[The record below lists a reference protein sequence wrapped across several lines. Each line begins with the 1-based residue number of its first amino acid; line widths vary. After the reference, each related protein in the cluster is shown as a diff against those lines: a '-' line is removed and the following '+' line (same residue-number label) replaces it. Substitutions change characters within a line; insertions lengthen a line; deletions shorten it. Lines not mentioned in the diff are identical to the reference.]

1 VYQKR
6 LPSDLALSAQ
16 QLSTYQASLK
26 GIVVDLPGLA
36 RHHSSVVEMYRGG
49 RPMKFSVFMMPLH
62 HPTENPSLAFDRDI
76 ELIRYADDLG
86 FDEFFIGEHHS
97 GGWETMPA
105 PEMAL
110 AKASAHAH
118 RIRLGTSVISVPF
131 HHPFHVAERMAFLDH
146 LTRGRAILG
155 VGPCALVTDKNLF
168 GLATEKLYP
177 MMAESVDI
185 IVRLLESPEP
195 IDYDGQYWKIR
206 QMCLQLRCYQQPR
219 MPLAIASSGN
229 PVSLELAGKYGML
242 FLSPAGKNK
251 RNNQSK
257 AEQWKRVEAIA
268 EKHGTVASRDN
279 WRLATCVYL
288 ADSREEAWRDVEQ
301 HIGRD
306 MEYFFSIGL
315 KAPYEA
321 YPGQPAEEITPRSGA
336 DRRDWIIGTP
346 DDAIAEIERMQA
358 ETGGFGGLMLTTH
371 EWTSTAKLRRSYELF
386 ARYVVPHFRG
396 HTHGYRDQ
404 WRRIQEAAQNGG
416 ITPENAAGAGTATP
430 ISEAVSSRAAA
441 SDSFRRDS

>member
-1 VYQKR
+1 
-6 LPSDLALSAQ
+6 
-16 QLSTYQASLK
+16 
-26 GIVVDLPGLA
+26 
-36 RHHSSVVEMYRGG
+36 
-49 RPMKFSVFMMPLH
+49 MKFSIFMMPLH

-76 ELIRYADDLG
+76 SLIRYAEELG
-86 FDEFFIGEHHS
+86 YDEFFIGEHHS

-177 MMAESVDI
+177 MMAESVEI
-185 IVRLLESPEP
+185 IVRLLESPDP
-195 IDYDGQYWKIR
+195 IDYDGQYWKLN
-206 QMCLQLRCYQQPR
+206 QMRLQLRSYQQPR

-229 PVSLELAGKYGML
+229 PISLELAGKYGML
-242 FLSPAGKNK
+242 LLSPAGKNK

-257 AEQWKRVEAIA
+257 AEQWHTVESIA
-268 EKHGTVASRDN
+268 AKHGRQASRDN
-279 WRLATCVYL
+279 WRIATCIYL
-288 ADSREEAWRDVEQ
+288 ADSREEAWRDVEENM
-301 HIGRD
+301 GRD
-306 MEYFFSIGL
+306 MQYFFAIGL

-321 YPGQPAEEITPRSGA
+321 YPGQPAGEITARSGA

-346 DDAIAEIERMQA
+346 DDAIAQIERMQT

-371 EWTSTAKLRRSYELF
+371 EWASTEKLRHSYELF
-386 ARYVVPHFRG
+386 ARYVMPHFRG
-396 HTHGYRDQ
+396 HTQGYRDEWQ
-404 WRRIQEAAQNGG
+404 RIQQATTNGVQ
-416 ITPENAAGAGTATP
+416 ITHTDGSSDLSSKAGAR
-430 ISEAVSSRAAA
+430 S
-441 SDSFRRDS
+441 